1 MPIIPLS
8 ISFTSIPLL
17 CYLILVPMNWEMG
30 LPSSN
35 EFLAMRRRGA
45 AGLRRSSSQPN
56 MKHNSLRAL
65 NIEPVH
71 SRTVSRARTDPWI
84 FEIRTLFL
92 IYVFVHTHIYIYMYI
107 YIYIFS
113 FELL

>member
-1 MPIIPLS
+1 
-8 ISFTSIPLL
+8 
-17 CYLILVPMNWEMG
+17 MNWERG

-45 AGLRRSSSQPN
+45 AGLRRSGSEPN
-56 MKHNSLRAL
+56 MALRAL

-71 SRTVSRARTDPWI
+71 SRTVSRARTDPWV

-92 IYVFVHTHIYIYMYI
+92 IYVFVHTHIYIYI
-107 YIYIFS
+107 YSHTNFS
-113 FELL
+113 KE